1 MTGFEQFLMQDGPM
15 LAAGVLASVSC
26 ALIGAFLVL
35 RKMSL
40 MGDAISHAVL
50 PGIVAGFLLSGTLQA
65 MPIFLGAA
73 AVGVL
78 TALFTEIIH
87 KLGRVE
93 TNASMGVVFTV
104 LFAIGVI
111 MLERT
116 HAGSVHLDTDC
127 VLYGQMEHVLWTN
140 PPGNLATM
148 LTAGAWVDFPRQVAT
163 LGVVLLVNTTF
174 VVLMFKELRISSFD
188 PALAKAQRINP
199 RLVHYLL
206 MTMVAITVVAAFEA
220 VGSILVVAML
230 IVPGLVAHLFC
241 DRLGVML
248 FVTAAVAA
256 LAAGVGYGV
265 AVATD
270 TIASGMI
277 GVTLGVVLLIACCL
291 TPHGGW
297 IRRHLVRRASHAE
310 AAP

>member
-1 MTGFEQFLMQDGPM
+1 MTGLELFLTQDFPM
-15 LAAGVLASVSC
+15 LAAGVLASVAC
-26 ALIGAFLVL
+26 ALVGAFLVL

-50 PGIVAGFLLSGTLQA
+50 PGIVAGFLLTGTLQA
-65 MPIFLGAA
+65 MPIFVGAA
-73 AVGVL
+73 VAGVL
-78 TALFTEIIH
+78 TVLFTEIIH

-111 MLERT
+111 MLERAHT
-116 HAGSVHLDTDC
+116 GSVHLDADC

-140 PPGNLATM
+140 PPASWAAIT
-148 LTAGAWVDFPRQVAT
+148 TASAWADFPRQVAT
-163 LGVVLLVNTTF
+163 LGIVVIFNIAFIVLL
-174 VVLMFKELRISSFD
+174 FKELRISSFD
-188 PALAKAQRINP
+188 PGLAKAQRISP
-199 RLVHYLL
+199 RLMHYLL
-206 MTMVAITVVAAFEA
+206 MTVVAITVVAAFEA

-248 FVTAAVAA
+248 LIASIVAA
-256 LAAGVGYGV
+256 AAALIGHGI

-270 TIASGMI
+270 TISAGMI
-277 GVTLGVVLLIACCL
+277 GITLGVILVVACCF

-297 IRRHLVRRASHAE
+297 ISRHIRRAHA
-310 AAP
+310 AI